1 MAEGQSKL
9 EDGRHIVA
17 STSDIFVNLDL
28 EKEKENIRE
37 KHNLNPTKKIKF
49 QVYSRSNN
57 SKSSNKMKIVRYDI
71 FKKENRKTPECHRG
85 K

>member
-9 EDGRHIVA
+9 EDGRHLVA
-17 STSDIFVNLDL
+17 STSDVFVNLDL

-49 QVYSRSNN
+49 QVY
-57 SKSSNKMKIVRYDI
+57 
-71 FKKENRKTPECHRG
+71 
-85 K
+85 